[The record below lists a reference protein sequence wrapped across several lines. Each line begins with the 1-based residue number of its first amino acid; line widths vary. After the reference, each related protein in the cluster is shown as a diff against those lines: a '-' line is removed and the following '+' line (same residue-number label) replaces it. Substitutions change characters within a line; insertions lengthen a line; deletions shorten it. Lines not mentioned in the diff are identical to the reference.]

1 MIFFAVFLAASFV
14 FTGRALALSNE
25 SSARD
30 LQIHADNA
38 AASGRYDEVRKLY
51 LRELDSLLAKGQ
63 LAAAGLVY
71 SELGEITQI
80 HGLFPA
86 AEAYYKKG
94 LELLKRNAPP
104 NDLRLVGAMDD
115 LGWLYTTW
123 GRLPDGSRLM
133 DEAENRASRA
143 QPSDPGLIRHLDA
156 QAAYLMVTGRYTE
169 AQRDWNRALQ
179 IGQLNYG
186 LDSPIYDTVL
196 MHSGQAHALY
206 GDYDT
211 AAEMFRQFL
220 TIEDRVSVRPTP
232 TRSAA
237 AAELA
242 HIYTQLHKFSDARPW
257 FDQALVPFQ
266 NNPDEAPLVHS
277 MVLTYLGDFY
287 MGQRDYNNAQLQY
300 REALNLQQRVL
311 GKNNAVA
318 ASMISLSKALKK
330 LHLKDQARQLV
341 AQAKAI
347 VLAERIRLQEG
358 TVDVLRFA
366 SNRALTNCFL

>member
-1 MIFFAVFLAASFV
+1 MIFFVVFLAASFV

-38 AASGRYDEVRKLY
+38 AASGRYDEARKLY

-63 LAAAGLVY
+63 LVAAGSVY

-86 AEAYYKKG
+86 AEAYYKKS

-133 DEAENRASRA
+133 DEAENRANRA

-206 GDYDT
+206 GDYNA

-220 TIEDRVSVRPTP
+220 AIEDRVSVRPTP

-277 MVLTYLGDFY
+277 MVLSYLGDFY

-330 LHLKDQARQLV
+330 LHLKDQASQLV

-347 VLAERIRLQEG
+347 VASERTPLRDQ
-358 TVDVLRFA
+358 TVDVL
-366 SNRALTNCFL
+366 ALRHQ